1 MTSSVALRLNGCRGG
16 GHHGQQGESIL
27 HELGAVDRPG
37 ASCAP
42 VPDERRV
49 QAVFAG
55 RVAWRSVRAVTGHVH
70 ALHWRDRSS
79 RRGWTD
85 PARAPSDT
93 SRLDAVGRSGP
104 VYRYGGRN
112 DLYLDLCRPIDGV
125 VPRGCRGSLRVRRV
139 RPPAECAARQPD
151 ASHTS
156 ARGYVAFG
164 RRGPAL
170 GREVAP

>member
-1 MTSSVALRLNGCRGG
+1 M
-16 GHHGQQGESIL
+16 E
-27 HELGAVDRPG
+27 RPG

-70 ALHWRDRSS
+70 ALHWRHRSS

-93 SRLDAVGRSGP
+93 SRLDAVALMGATH
-104 VYRYGGRN
+104 
-112 DLYLDLCRPIDGV
+112 DG
-125 VPRGCRGSLRVRRV
+125 
-139 RPPAECAARQPD
+139 
-151 ASHTS
+151 ASRI
-156 ARGYVAFG
+156 ARGVDQAVKPVRADLDRAIAG
-164 RRGPAL
+164 RLPAS
-170 GREVAP
+170 